1 MHKLKQIKYSIIIP
15 TYELDARALNEALIQ
30 AKHNIVMSVADYVVE
45 AAVERTDPIGH
56 VSTMVEADFYLVTP
70 DDLEA
75 YVQRRINA
83 RIIDISTNRIRGRN
97 ASYAILDD
105 NIGD

>member
-1 MHKLKQIKYSIIIP
+1 MHKLKQIRYSIIVP
-15 TYELDARALNEALIQ
+15 TYELDGRAMSEALIQ
-30 AKHNIVMSVADYVVE
+30 AKHNIVMSVADYVMQ

-56 VSTMVEADFYLVTP
+56 VSTVVEADFYLVTP

-83 RIIDISTNRIRGRN
+83 RNIDISTIRIRGRN

>member
-30 AKHNIVMSVADYVVE
+30 AKHNIVMSVAEYVMQT
-45 AAVERTDPIGH
+45 AVERTDPIGH
-56 VSTMVEADFYLVTP
+56 VSTMGEANFYLVTP
-70 DDLEA
+70 DDLED
-75 YVQRRINA
+75 YVQRRITA

-97 ASYAILDD
+97 ATYAILDD
-105 NIGD
+105 NTGD

>member
-1 MHKLKQIKYSIIIP
+1 MHKLKQIRYSIIVP
-15 TYELDARALNEALIQ
+15 TYELDGRAMSEALTQ
-30 AKHNIVMSVADYVVE
+30 AKHNIVMSVAEYVVG

-56 VSTMVEADFYLVTP
+56 VGTMVEANFYLVTP
-70 DDLEA
+70 DDLED

-97 ASYAILDD
+97 ASYVILDD